1 MSRPTGKSLKQAR
14 IERNQPVERVPLV
27 TFLIRKILGLPRLL
41 RIVIISIFALALTAV
56 VFPAVDFAYMEHFFS
71 ESTKILPSFV
81 STGVGIIMYGV
92 GWWLLVGM
100 RGERRPERI
109 GVFFYVLA
117 GILIIAFV
125 VYLIINGYST
135 ANLPNI

>member
-71 ESTKILPSFV
+71 ENTKILPSFV

-100 RGERRPERI
+100 RGEQRPERI

>member
-1 MSRPTGKSLKQAR
+1 MSRPTGKSLKQVR
-14 IERNQPVERVPLV
+14 IERNQPAERVPLV
-27 TFLIRKILGLPRLL
+27 TFLIRKILALPRLL
-41 RIVIISIFALALTAV
+41 RIIIISIFALALTAV

-92 GWWLLVGM
+92 GWWLLVGI
-100 RGERRPERI
+100 RGERRPVRI
-109 GVFFYVLA
+109 GVFLYVLA

-125 VYLIINGYST
+125 VYLIINGYSM
-135 ANLPNI
+135 ANLPNA